1 MNATMTANPF
11 GTHRV
16 IRPQGALPYAGE
28 KLDAS
33 LPARDT
39 EIALEVEALN
49 IDSASFNQLKQA
61 AGGDAGKLG
70 EQVMEIVRER
80 GKMHN
85 PVTGSG
91 GVLIGRVKEVGAKRT
106 DGLKVGD
113 RLVTL
118 ISLTTTPLHL
128 DSVGEV
134 DWSAHQ
140 IKVKGHAILFERSL
154 YAKIPTDLPE
164 KLAMSVLDVCGA
176 PAQTERLVKPGMRVV
191 ILGAA
196 GRSGLLCSW
205 IAASLVG
212 HEGQVIGLVPR
223 MNVPGKAISQKE
235 FMERFPLPMTVVEGD
250 ALDPVATY
258 EQIGALT
265 DGRYA
270 DLVINC
276 VNVPNTEMASILACR
291 NGGKVY
297 FFSMA
302 TSFTAAALGAESVG
316 QDIELLIGNGYAKG
330 HAEMSL
336 DLVRQNPALRELLEA
351 LE

>member
-1 MNATMTANPF
+1 MQTLKATPF

-16 IRPQGALPYAGE
+16 VRPQGALPYSAE
-28 KLDAS
+28 VLDPS
-33 LPARDT
+33 LPALDT
-39 EIALEVEALN
+39 EIALSVEALN
-49 IDSASFNQLKQA
+49 IDSASFNQLKQVA
-61 AGGDAGKLG
+61 NGDATKLG
-70 EQVMEIVRER
+70 QEVMEIVRTR

-91 GVLIGRVKEVGAKRT
+91 GVLIGTVTQVGSQRS
-106 DGLKVGD
+106 DLKVGD
-113 RLVTL
+113 RIVTL

-134 DWSAHQ
+134 DWASHQ

-176 PAQTERLVKPGMRVV
+176 PAQTARLVKPGMRVV

-205 IAASLVG
+205 VAASQVG
-212 HEGQVIGLVPR
+212 PEGQVIGLVPKLP
-223 MNVPGKAISQKE
+223 VPGKTISQAE
-235 FMERFPLPMTVVEGD
+235 FLQRFPLPLTVVEGD

-258 EQIGALT
+258 EQIGKLT
-265 DGRYA
+265 DGKYA

-291 NGGKVY
+291 NHGRVY

-316 QDIELLIGNGYAKG
+316 QDIELLIGNGYAEG
-330 HAEMSL
+330 HAEYSL
-336 DLVRQNPALRELLEA
+336 DLVRQNPPLRELLEA

>member
-1 MNATMTANPF
+1 MTSTMTANPF

-16 IRPQGALPYAGE
+16 LRPQGALPYSGE

-33 LPARDT
+33 LPAQDT
-39 EIALEVEALN
+39 ELVIEVEALN
-49 IDSASFNQLKQA
+49 IDSASFLQLSEASGRDA
-61 AGGDAGKLG
+61 AKLG
-70 EQVMEIVRER
+70 AMVMEIVSER

-91 GVLIGRVKEVGAKRT
+91 GVLIGRVAERGSKRH
-106 DGLKVGD
+106 DVQVGD

-134 DWSAHQ
+134 DWSSHQ
-140 IKVKGHAILFERSL
+140 VKVKGRAILFERSP

-176 PAQTERLVKPGMRVV
+176 PAQTARLVQPGMRVV

-205 IAASLVG
+205 VAAHQVG
-212 HEGQVIGLVPR
+212 PEGQVIGIVPKL
-223 MNVPGKAISQKE
+223 NVPGKTVSQKA
-235 FMERFPLPMTVVEGD
+235 FMENFPLPMTVVEGD

-258 EQIGALT
+258 EQVGALT

-336 DLVRQNPALRELLEA
+336 DLVRKNPALRQLLEA

>member
-1 MNATMTANPF
+1 MTPTLTANPF

-16 IRPQGALPYAGE
+16 IRPQGALPYSGE
-28 KLDAS
+28 KLDPS
-33 LPARDT
+33 LPALDT

-61 AGGDAGKLG
+61 AAGDAAKLG

-91 GVLIGRVKEVGAKRT
+91 GVLIGRVIQVGSKRS
-106 DGLKVGD
+106 DVKVGD

-205 IAASLVG
+205 VAASQVG
-212 HEGQVIGLVPR
+212 PDGQVIGIVPKLP
-223 MNVPGKAISQKE
+223 VPGKPMSQAE
-235 FMERFPLPMTVVEGD
+235 FMQDFPLPMTVVEGD

-258 EQIGALT
+258 EQVGALT
-265 DGRYA
+265 EGRYA

-336 DLVRQNPALRELLEA
+336 DLVRKTPALRELLEA

>member
-1 MNATMTANPF
+1 MSTTMTANPF

-16 IRPQGALPYAGE
+16 VRPQGALPYSGE

-33 LPARDT
+33 LPAQDT
-39 EIALEVEALN
+39 ELVIEVEALN
-49 IDSASFNQLKQA
+49 IDSASFLQLSEASGRDA
-61 AGGDAGKLG
+61 AKLG
-70 EQVMEIVRER
+70 AMVMEIVSQR

-91 GVLIGRVKEVGAKRT
+91 GVLIGRVAERGAKRT
-106 DGLKVGD
+106 DNVKVGD
-113 RLVTL
+113 RVVTL

-128 DSVGEV
+128 DAVGEV
-134 DWSAHQ
+134 DWSSHQ
-140 IKVKGHAILFERSL
+140 IKATGRAILFERSP
-154 YAKIPTDLPE
+154 YAKIPADLPE

-176 PAQTERLVKPGMRVV
+176 PAQTARLVKPGMRVV

-205 IAASLVG
+205 VAASQVG
-212 HEGQVIGLVPR
+212 PEGQVIGIVPKLP
-223 MNVPGKAISQKE
+223 VPGKAMSQHA
-235 FMERFPLPMTVVEGD
+235 FMEGFPLPMTIVEGN

-258 EQIGALT
+258 EQVGALT
-265 DGRYA
+265 NGRYA

-336 DLVRQNPALRELLEA
+336 DLVRKNPALRELLEA

>member
-1 MNATMTANPF
+1 MTMTMTVNPF

-16 IRPQGALPYAGE
+16 IRPQGALPYTGE
-28 KLDAS
+28 KLDPS
-33 LPARDT
+33 LPALDT
-39 EIALEVEALN
+39 ELAIEVEKLN
-49 IDSASFNQLKQA
+49 VDSASFLQLA
-61 AGGDAGKLG
+61 EASGRDPVKLG
-70 EQVMEIVRER
+70 QLIMAIVRER

-91 GVLIGRVKEVGAKRT
+91 GVLVGRVIQRGAKRT
-106 DGLKVGD
+106 DDVQVGD
-113 RLVTL
+113 RIVSL

-134 DWSAHQ
+134 DWSSHQ
-140 IKVKGHAILFERSL
+140 VQVKGHAILVERSP
-154 YAKIPTDLPE
+154 YAKLPTDLPE

-176 PAQTERLVKPGMRVV
+176 PAQAERLVKPGMKVV

-205 IAASLVG
+205 VAASQVG
-212 HEGQVIGLVPR
+212 PEGQVIGIVPKLP
-223 MNVPGKAISQKE
+223 VPGKPIAQADFLK
-235 FMERFPLPMTVVEGD
+235 RFPLPMTVLEGD
-250 ALDPVATY
+250 ARDPVGTYDLVGAATGG
-258 EQIGALT
+258 Q
-265 DGRYA
+265 YA

-291 NGGKVY
+291 TGGRVY

-302 TSFTAAALGAESVG
+302 TSFTAAALGAESVA
-316 QDIELLIGNGYAKG
+316 QDIEILVGNGYAKG

-336 DLVRQNPALRELLEA
+336 DLVRQNPGLRELLEG

>member
-1 MNATMTANPF
+1 MTPTLTANPF

-16 IRPQGALPYAGE
+16 IRPQGALPYSGE
-28 KLDAS
+28 KLDPS
-33 LPARDT
+33 LPALDT

-61 AGGDAGKLG
+61 AGGDAAKLG

-91 GVLIGRVKEVGAKRT
+91 GVLIGRVIQVGSKRS
-106 DGLKVGD
+106 DVKVGD

-205 IAASLVG
+205 VAASQVG
-212 HEGQVIGLVPR
+212 PDGQVIGIVPKLP
-223 MNVPGKAISQKE
+223 VPGKTMSQAE
-235 FMERFPLPMTVVEGD
+235 FMQDFPLPMTVVEGD

-258 EQIGALT
+258 EQVGALT
-265 DGRYA
+265 EGRYA

-336 DLVRQNPALRELLEA
+336 DLVRKNPALRELLEA

>member
-1 MNATMTANPF
+1 MTPTLTANPF

-16 IRPQGALPYAGE
+16 IRPQGALPYSGE

-33 LPARDT
+33 LPALDT

-49 IDSASFNQLKQA
+49 IDSASFNQLKQV
-61 AGGDAGKLG
+61 AGGDAAKLG
-70 EQVMEIVRER
+70 EQVMAIVRER

-91 GVLIGRVKEVGAKRT
+91 GVLIGRVIQVGSKRS
-106 DGLKVGD
+106 DVKVGD

-205 IAASLVG
+205 VAASQVG
-212 HEGQVIGLVPR
+212 PDGQVIGIVPKLP
-223 MNVPGKAISQKE
+223 VPGKTMSQAE
-235 FMERFPLPMTVVEGD
+235 FMKDFPLPMTVVEGD

-258 EQIGALT
+258 EQVGALT

-336 DLVRQNPALRELLEA
+336 DLVRKNPALRELLEA

>member
-1 MNATMTANPF
+1 MTTTLTANPF

-16 IRPQGALPYAGE
+16 LRPQGALPYSAE
-28 KLDAS
+28 KIDPS
-33 LPARDT
+33 LPALDT

-61 AGGDAGKLG
+61 ASGDAAKLG
-70 EQVMEIVRER
+70 ESVMQIVRER

-91 GVLIGRVKEVGAKRT
+91 GVLIGTVTQVGNKRT
-106 DGLKVGD
+106 DLKVGD

-118 ISLTTTPLHL
+118 ISLTTTPLFL
-128 DSVGEV
+128 ESVGEV

-205 IAASLVG
+205 VAASQVG
-212 HEGQVIGLVPR
+212 HEGQVIGIVPKLP
-223 MNVPGKAISQKE
+223 VPGKTISQAE
-235 FMERFPLPMTVVEGD
+235 FMKQFPLPMTVVEGD

-258 EQIGALT
+258 EQVGALT

-336 DLVRQNPALRELLEA
+336 DLVRKNPALRDLLEA